1 MPFDV
6 KRIQVGMVSEK
17 NQHVTEELTAE
28 YVGSGNVPV
37 LATPMIALFVEKICH
52 EMVEHLLPPEH
63 VSVGISITLNHFA
76 PTPIGDDVRIRAE
89 ITSIEER
96 RISYAATIWDSQ
108 EKVGEAAHTRAIV
121 SRERFL
127 SRVRSKTTSL

>member
-6 KRIQVGMVSEK
+6 NRIQVGMVSEG
-17 NQHVTEELTAE
+17 NQHVTEELTAD
-28 YVGSGNVPV
+28 YVGTGNVPV

-52 EMVEHLLPPEH
+52 EMVEHLLPAEH

-76 PTPIGDDVRIRAE
+76 PTPSGDNVRIRAE
-89 ITSIEER
+89 ITSVDER

-108 EKVGEAAHTRAIV
+108 EKVGEAEHTRVIV

-127 SRVRSKTTSL
+127 SRARSKTTSL

>member
-1 MPFDV
+1 MSLDGN
-6 KRIQVGMVSEK
+6 KIQVGMVGEG
-17 NQHVTEELTAE
+17 NQHVTEELTAA
-28 YVGSGNVPV
+28 YVGTGNVPV

-52 EMVEHLLPPEH
+52 EMVEHLLPPEN

-76 PTPIGDDVRIRAE
+76 PTPLGDDVRIRAE
-89 ITSIEER
+89 IISVEER

-108 EKVGEAAHTRAIV
+108 EKVGEAEHTRVIV

-127 SRVRSKTTSL
+127 SRSRSKTTSL